1 MADTKSG
8 AVGEKITK
16 MEAVRRALAKMGR
29 KAKPSEIQP
38 YVKATFGIE
47 MSTDHISTYKGNI
60 LNKKRAKKPAAPAA
74 PAAPDSKPRAPRAAG
89 GSILLED
96 VLTAKA
102 LLDRIGAERLHV
114 LIDGLAKKA

>member
-1 MADTKSG
+1 MAEKNNG
-8 AVGEKITK
+8 AAGKDEKKLTK

-29 KAKPSEIQP
+29 KAKPSALQP
-38 YVKATFGIE
+38 YIKTTFGIE
-47 MSTDHISTYKGNI
+47 MTTDHISTYKGNI
-60 LNKKRAKKPAAPAA
+60 LNKKKAKKSAAP
-74 PAAPDSKPRAPRAAG
+74 SAPRAAAPAPRASG

-102 LLDRIGAERLHV
+102 LLDRIGAERLHI